1 MIVVRLLLVLVLVLS
16 TGRRRV
22 SVLRV
27 RAATGGDGR
36 GPGAEWSRTPAGFCE
51 QDVHM
56 HKLGIQIRLIVANL
70 THPLTQLA
78 RIKVLRDVRQVDK
91 ALTVFC
97 DDFVLEFH
105 NLLMRLVIYL
115 IESIDRITLFYSI
128 FRSPFGF
135 VFYATRKHGI

>member
-1 MIVVRLLLVLVLVLS
+1 MLGIS

-22 SVLRV
+22 SLVRV

-36 GPGAEWSRTPAGFCE
+36 GPGAEWLRTPAGLGE

-78 RIKVLRDVRQVDK
+78 RVKILRDVWQIHK
-91 ALTVFC
+91 PLTVFC

-115 IESIDRITLFYSI
+115 IESIDGITLFYSA
-128 FRSPFGF
+128 FSLPFF
-135 VFYATRKHGI
+135 TESATGNQQLIGR

>member
-1 MIVVRLLLVLVLVLS
+1 MIVVRLLLVLVLS

-22 SVLRV
+22 SLVRL
-27 RAATGGDGR
+27 RAAAGGDGR
-36 GPGAEWSRTPAGFCE
+36 GSGAEWSRTPAGFRE

-115 IESIDRITLFYSI
+115 IETVDGITLFYSTFSLPFW
-128 FRSPFGF
+128 FRFLRNTE
-135 VFYATRKHGI
+135 A

>member
-1 MIVVRLLLVLVLVLS
+1 VVRMLPMLGIS
-16 TGRRRV
+16 TGRRGVPLLWIRD
-22 SVLRV
+22 
-27 RAATGGDGR
+27 ATGGDGR
-36 GPGAEWSRTPAGFCE
+36 GPGAEWLRTPAGLGK

-78 RIKVLRDVRQVDK
+78 GVKILRDVWKVDK

-115 IESIDRITLFYSI
+115 IETVDGITLFYSTFSLPFW
-128 FRSPFGF
+128 FRFLRNTE
-135 VFYATRKHGI
+135 A